1 MKPNGMHEMKIKL
14 PFCNQLLNHYYDQ
27 IAAFAKPAFTVII
40 MLLVTSEVL
49 NFISLK
55 GYEMPV
61 AFSLFKIAMYTL
73 ALLFIKFNDNSSMTY
88 VINNFKEANFA
99 IINKLEELVRIS
111 KMLAI
116 ERRNDEDEGSSQETR
131 LN

>member
-1 MKPNGMHEMKIKL
+1 
-14 PFCNQLLNHYYDQ
+14 
-27 IAAFAKPAFTVII
+27 
-40 MLLVTSEVL
+40 
-49 NFISLK
+49 
-55 GYEMPV
+55 
-61 AFSLFKIAMYTL
+61 MYTL